1 MQSFEQIQSFYKSLV
16 DNFSIL
22 SIDQKP
28 KYDIE
33 ELIIAGTPTSSELYI
48 GILHRLVN
56 KYPQLIN
63 TVEKKKEL
71 YDVLYPFAL
80 NHVKDYYNDYL
91 FDHKESKFDI
101 TEFFN
106 SIWMYQKTESYEYY
120 VGNDCYILHGVKDMQ
135 LRKLLNQLK

>member
-16 DNFSIL
+16 ENFSIL

-28 KYDIE
+28 KQDVE
-33 ELIIAGTPTSSELYI
+33 ELIITGTPTSSELYI

-80 NHVKDYYNDYL
+80 NHIKDAYNDYQ
-91 FDHKESKFDI
+91 FDHKESKLDI

-106 SIWMYQKTESYEYY
+106 SIWMYQKTELCEYY
-120 VGNDCYILHGVKDMQ
+120 LGNGGYILDGIKDMQ